1 MEVDHCPDPGCY
13 SRAINYNVTSIRQL
27 AALAEMSAE
36 CRQSIQ
42 VYIILIN
49 DMIFKKINQIVICY

>member
-36 CRQSIQ
+36 CRQSIKVSNFNQ
-42 VYIILIN
+42 RY
-49 DMIFKKINQIVICY
+49 DFKINQIVICY